1 MSLNEYC
8 VSVLDIPLSEH
19 YAWRGTLVFFQVAG
33 FCINLAALIVHRKR
47 IFCQTKLRK
56 WDLDHVFMT
65 ASTLAA
71 ATATV
76 TWVHWMET
84 SAANSRAQAAK
95 VAKDSELF
103 AREKWQAW
111 TFNAVYLFFKP
122 VSIGLCVLLPDL
134 FNVGACAAFLAF
146 IRVQIQRQPGRA
158 PQLVL
163 RSNQIAVV
171 VCPVLKYVCIHF
183 ASHETTVATSIAAA
197 GHGQHW

>member
-134 FNVGACAAFLAF
+134 FNFVA
-146 IRVQIQRQPGRA
+146 
-158 PQLVL
+158 LVL
-163 RSNQIAVV
+163 RLLHSFVCRYSGSQVAHPSLCSQAVV
-171 VCPVLKYVCIHF
+171 VCLVLKYVCIHF